1 MDKHRYFRE
10 ADTGIL
16 EIKKLLEC
24 LVSNGYEFNGTREA
38 VIGRYN
44 YPDEAIADFSKS
56 LEFSDTDG
64 NWINDGSLKV
74 SIQFEKRSD
83 YKNFEKDENEENI
96 YVGEPED
103 FINGLVK
110 ETQKKLRKKRKT
122 RKKRGSLSSSKRPA
136 SV

>member
-16 EIKKLLEC
+16 EIKKLLDC

-38 VIGRYN
+38 VIGRYS
-44 YPDEAIADFSKS
+44 YSDEAIADFSKP

-83 YKNFEKDENEENI
+83 YTNFEKDENEDNI
-96 YVGEPED
+96 YVGDPED

-110 ETQKKLRKKRKT
+110 ETQKKLRKKRKS
-122 RKKRGSLSSSKRPA
+122 RKKRGSVSSSNTPA
-136 SV
+136 SI

>member
-1 MDKHRYFRE
+1 MDKHRYFRQ

-16 EIKKLLEC
+16 EIKKLLDC
-24 LVSNGYEFNGTREA
+24 LVSNGYEFDGTREA
-38 VIGRYN
+38 IVGRYS
-44 YPDEAIADFSKS
+44 YPDDTIADFSKS

-83 YKNFEKDENEENI
+83 YTNFEKDENEDNI
-96 YVGEPED
+96 YVGDPQD
-103 FINGLVK
+103 FIEGLIN
-110 ETQKKLRKKRKT
+110 ETQKKLRKKRKS
-122 RKKRGSLSSSKRPA
+122 RKKRRSLSSSNSPA

>member
-38 VIGRYN
+38 VIGRYS
-44 YPDEAIADFSKS
+44 YPDDAIADFSKP
-56 LEFSDTDG
+56 LDFSDKDG
-64 NWINDGSLKV
+64 NAINDGSLKV

-83 YKNFEKDENEENI
+83 YTNYEKNEDEDNI

-122 RKKRGSLSSSKRPA
+122 RKKRGSLSSSNMPA

>member
-16 EIKKLLEC
+16 EIKKLLDC

-38 VIGRYN
+38 VIGRTTYQ
-44 YPDEAIADFSKS
+44 DDMIADFSKP

-83 YKNFEKDENEENI
+83 YTNFEKDENEENI

-110 ETQKKLRKKRKT
+110 ETQKKLRKKRKS
-122 RKKRGSLSSSKRPA
+122 RKKRGSLSSSNTPA

>member
-38 VIGRYN
+38 VIGRYS
-44 YPDEAIADFSKS
+44 YPDDAIADFSKP
-56 LEFSDTDG
+56 LDFSDKDG
-64 NWINDGSLKV
+64 NAINDGSLKV
-74 SIQFEKRSD
+74 YIQFEKRSD
-83 YKNFEKDENEENI
+83 YTNYEKNEDEDNI
-96 YVGEPED
+96 YVGDPEY

-122 RKKRGSLSSSKRPA
+122 RKKRGSLSSSNRPA

>member
-16 EIKKLLEC
+16 EIKKILEC
-24 LVSNGYEFNGTREA
+24 LVSNGYKFDRTREA
-38 VIGRYN
+38 VIGRYS
-44 YPDEAIADFSKS
+44 YQDDAIADFSKK
-56 LEFSDTDG
+56 LEFSDKDG

-83 YKNFEKDENEENI
+83 YTKYEKNEDEDNI
-96 YVGEPED
+96 YVGKPED

-122 RKKRGSLSSSKRPA
+122 RKKRGLLSSSNSPA

>member
-16 EIKKLLEC
+16 EIKKLLDC
-24 LVSNGYEFNGTREA
+24 LVSNGYEFDGTREA
-38 VIGRYN
+38 IVGRYS
-44 YPDEAIADFSKS
+44 YPEDAIADFSKH
-56 LEFSDTDG
+56 LDFSDKDG
-64 NWINDGSLKV
+64 NAINDGSLKV

-83 YKNFEKDENEENI
+83 YTNYEKNEDEDNI
-96 YVGEPED
+96 YVGDPED

-122 RKKRGSLSSSKRPA
+122 RKKRGSLSSSNRPA

>member
-38 VIGRYN
+38 VIGRYS
-44 YPDEAIADFSKS
+44 YPDDAIADFSKP
-56 LEFSDTDG
+56 LDFSDKDG
-64 NWINDGSLKV
+64 NAINDGSLKV
-74 SIQFEKRSD
+74 SIQFEKRTD
-83 YKNFEKDENEENI
+83 YTNYEKNEDEDNI

-122 RKKRGSLSSSKRPA
+122 RKKRGSLSSSNMPA